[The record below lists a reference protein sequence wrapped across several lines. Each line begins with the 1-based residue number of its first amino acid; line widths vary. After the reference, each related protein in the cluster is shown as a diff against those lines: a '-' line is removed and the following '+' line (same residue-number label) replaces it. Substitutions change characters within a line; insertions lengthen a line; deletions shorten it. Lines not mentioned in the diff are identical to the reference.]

1 MNEDELERERMEAM
15 HDLARLRSQGATKLI
30 QRDVV
35 DMFYDD
41 GLTPKEALEI
51 QKVRPIGFLG
61 KDILAVE
68 KEVKPA
74 IEHSEAYR
82 KQLAHDF
89 RRAIEALPPIPEKTC
104 SCCGVDVGAA
114 DDHKI
119 VDREPMCNACLSQYF
134 PEGIER

>member
-1 MNEDELERERMEAM
+1 MNEDELEGERTQAGHE
-15 HDLARLRSQGATKLI
+15 LARLRCRGKTKLI
-30 QRDVV
+30 QRDIV

-61 KDILAVE
+61 KDILALE
-68 KEVKPA
+68 KEVKPV
-74 IEHSEAYR
+74 IEDSKAYR
-82 KQLAHDF
+82 EQLAHEF
-89 RRAIEALPPIPEKTC
+89 RQAIEALPPIPEKTC
-104 SCCGVDVGAA
+104 GWCGIDVGTV

-119 VDREPMCNACLSQYF
+119 VDREPMCNACVSQYF